1 MSSDKS
7 EEKNLVERAKKGEES
22 AFTEIVELYADK
34 VFSEAYYIMNNRED
48 ALDASQLVFLRVFQ
62 NIKHFKGESLL
73 STWIYRITVNT
84 CLRELKKRNRKPPE
98 PDDDDPDPQDEVIRN
113 EEEKIAMEILA
124 KLPEPYRV
132 ILIMRE
138 MNDMP
143 FKDISDVL
151 GISVNLAKV
160 RAFRAKARFTPLLE
174 QQENGYYGF
183 FDARPGLPICR
194 DPSQAA
200 RVSK

>member
-1 MSSDKS
+1 VSSDKN

-22 AFTEIVELYADK
+22 AFAEIVELYADK

-48 ALDASQLVFLRVFQ
+48 ALDASQLVFLRIFQ

-98 PDDDDPDPQDEVIRN
+98 PDDNDPDPQDEVIRN
-113 EEEKIAMEILA
+113 EEERIAMEILA

-160 RAFRAKARFTPLLE
+160 RAFRAKARFKQLLE
-174 QQENGYYGF
+174 EQENG
-183 FDARPGLPICR
+183 
-194 DPSQAA
+194 
-200 RVSK
+200 

>member
-1 MSSDKS
+1 VSSDKN

-160 RAFRAKARFTPLLE
+160 RAFRAKARFKQLLE
-174 QQENGYYGF
+174 EQENG
-183 FDARPGLPICR
+183 
-194 DPSQAA
+194 
-200 RVSK
+200 